1 MGFEREEDM
10 RSTRSAN
17 RNYIVK
23 ALVLI
28 FATTFIGIAFAE
40 EAAHPRLVTTEWLSN
55 SLKRQDI
62 RIIDVREKVTDY
74 WQGHIPGAVYLNP
87 EALRSSDR
95 SVPVKLMPYEALQI
109 MLGRMGVNKM
119 MKVIVYSDQSDYKAA
134 YLLWALDYL
143 GQGSVSMLDGGFNK
157 WQKENKPVTQ
167 DYPRIKDT
175 TYSVL
180 NVRYQ
185 VRAPMHGVKR
195 AVEEGSSIILDV
207 RPLDLYTGEKGFW
220 KRKGHIKGAIHRFWG
235 DDLKPDGTIKSKEE
249 LKQEYEKIGITPD
262 KNIIVY
268 CGQGQMSAHTYFVL
282 KYILNCFKVRNYD
295 GGFNEWSQHADLPV
309 ETGQK

>member
-1 MGFEREEDM
+1 VVLFLFI
-10 RSTRSAN
+10 SLF
-17 RNYIVK
+17 
-23 ALVLI
+23 LV
-28 FATTFIGIAFAE
+28 ATVVAE
-40 EAAHPRLVTTEWLSN
+40 EATHPRLVTTEWLSN

-87 EALRSSDR
+87 EALRLSDR
-95 SVPVKLMPYEALQI
+95 GVPVKLMPYETLQI
-109 MLGRMGVNKM
+109 MLGKMGVNKM
-119 MKVIVYSDQSDYKAA
+119 MKVVVYGEQSDYQAA

-157 WQKENKPVTQ
+157 WQKENRATTQ

-185 VRAPMHGVKR
+185 VRAPLRGVKR

-207 RPLDLYTGEKGFW
+207 RPLDLYTGEKSFW
-220 KRKGHIKGAIHRFWG
+220 KRKGHIKGAINRFWG
-235 DDLKPDGTIKSKEE
+235 DDVNADGTLKSKEE
-249 LKQEYEKIGITPD
+249 LKQAYEKLGITPD

-282 KYILNCFKVRNYD
+282 KYILSCFKVRNYD
-295 GGFNEWSQHADLPV
+295 GGFNEWAQKDDLPV